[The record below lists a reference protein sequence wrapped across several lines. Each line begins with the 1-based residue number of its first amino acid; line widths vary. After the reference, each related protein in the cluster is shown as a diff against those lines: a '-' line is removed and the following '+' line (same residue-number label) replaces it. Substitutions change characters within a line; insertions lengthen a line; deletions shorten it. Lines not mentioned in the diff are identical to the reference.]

1 MKFGQTQHTH
11 PVSTLNP
18 ANKPNKLNKVKQ
30 KGFMPRKKTKPFNVC
45 RICSDTIQYEQ
56 MYIYES
62 QACCHKISL
71 HDTCFTQW
79 NAVNPGT
86 CPNCRNQTTIVLT
99 PIYKLYVQA
108 ATLANPANS
117 SNEVT
122 CTECL
127 CGCFGILFL
136 FELFSS

>member
-11 PVSTLNP
+11 PVSTINP
-18 ANKPNKLNKVKQ
+18 SNKANKPNKVKQ
-30 KGFMPRKKTKPFNVC
+30 KGFMPKKKKSPFKVC

-62 QACCHKISL
+62 QPCCHKIPL

-86 CPNCRNQTTIVLT
+86 CPNCRKQTTIVLT

-108 ATLANPANS
+108 VTPAN
-117 SNEVT
+117 T
-122 CTECL
+122 IDDDGGCFACL
-127 CGCFGILFL
+127 CGCWGVISLMDL
-136 FELFSS
+136 LAS